1 MNQEMQLISKRTQ
14 GILQKNELISE
25 ERVLRDKW
33 GRQRWPLLCHAR
45 GWGDNR
51 VTEGK
56 FKRPP
61 QGTMEL
67 PFPVFAATWYE
78 NKSLGYYNY
87 FTGKGVEGGG
97 MRVGGGMCGAIF
109 NGGNCAPKPIIHYE
123 HNTGAPSGG
132 G

>member
-1 MNQEMQLISKRTQ
+1 MSQERRLILKRRECIRDRD
-14 GILQKNELISE
+14 GLIGAQ
-25 ERVLRDKW
+25 RLLRNKW
-33 GRQRWPLLCHAR
+33 GRERWPLLCHAR
-45 GWGDNR
+45 GWGDDR

-67 PFPVFAATWYE
+67 PFLVFAATWYE
-78 NKSLGYYNY
+78 DKSLGYYNY
-87 FTGKGVEGGG
+87 FTGRGVEGGG

-109 NGGNCAPKPIIHYE
+109 DGGNCTPTPVVNNSSA
-123 HNTGAPSGG
+123 GMCSGG